1 MGTPLLSRRP
11 EWESVEPRPQPRS
24 PRASDIILALMGA
37 AILLVLATGF
47 GMQVLNWMMA
57 G

>member
-1 MGTPLLSRRP
+1 MGTHLLSRGR
-11 EWESVEPRPQPRS
+11 EWESVEPHPQPRS
-24 PRASDIILALMGA
+24 PRTSDIILALMGA

>member
-1 MGTPLLSRRP
+1 MSTHLLSRRP

-24 PRASDIILALMGA
+24 PRASDIILALTAA
-37 AILLVLATGF
+37 AILLVLAIGF

>member
-1 MGTPLLSRRP
+1 MSTHLLSRRP

-24 PRASDIILALMGA
+24 PRASEIILALTAA
-37 AILLVLATGF
+37 AILLVLAIGL
-47 GMQVLNWMMA
+47 GMQVLNWMTA